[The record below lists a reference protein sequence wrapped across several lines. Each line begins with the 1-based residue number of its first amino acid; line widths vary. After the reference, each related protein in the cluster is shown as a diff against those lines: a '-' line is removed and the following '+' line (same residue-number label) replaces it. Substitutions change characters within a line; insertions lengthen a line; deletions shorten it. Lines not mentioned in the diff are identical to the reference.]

1 MWRSSR
7 TSSSTRPFGGGRP
20 RSRDQIYA
28 RTPALVTAVS
38 REGEGSITVVY
49 IPALLVL
56 RCGFSECGW
65 KRREGV
71 PLADARASR
80 GQIGAELETAL
91 LRVLREAGLG
101 RARGPRLMYSNCFCA
116 IDFVH

>member
-1 MWRSSR
+1 
-7 TSSSTRPFGGGRP
+7 
-20 RSRDQIYA
+20 
-28 RTPALVTAVS
+28 
-38 REGEGSITVVY
+38 
-49 IPALLVL
+49 VL

-101 RARGPRLMYSNCFCA
+101 RAQAECPAVALETPPAVKRPRVGGEEAAPSHQQRRRRKALPHGRLALPLRNRSGEFCPSS
-116 IDFVH
+116 